1 MPELNNK
8 EVSAEERELDL
19 FLIYAK
25 KYRGLDLNSYRK
37 SFLLRR
43 FKARFRAKGANNFP
57 EYLRVIKREPQEWN
71 NLLNNLSINV
81 SEFFRDPEVFIYFKE
96 YCIPELIK
104 KQKEKGMGIISC
116 WSCGCSYG
124 EEPYSLA
131 IIFKEFLREKGEKIF
146 IKIWGT
152 DVDEDA
158 LRKAKEAQYAKPA
171 LNKVDK
177 KILEDYFIPLPDDTY
192 TVKDEIKKLVVFKKQ
207 NLLMDKPLNFMDAIF
222 LRNVRI
228 YFRQPQAE
236 KVLMDIVGSL
246 KKDGYLVLGKAETMP
261 VALKQSF
268 EPVSPANRIFKKILK
283 GG

>member
-1 MPELNNK
+1 MAELNNK
-8 EVSAEERELDL
+8 EVSTEERELDL

-25 KYRGLDLNSYRK
+25 KYRGLDFNSYRK

-43 FKARFRAKGANNFP
+43 FKARFRAKGANNFL

-71 NLLNNLSINV
+71 NLLDNLSINV

-158 LRKAKEAQYAKPA
+158 LRKAEEAQYAKPG
-171 LNKVDK
+171 LNKVGK

-228 YFRQPQAE
+228 YFSQPQAE

-261 VALKQSF
+261 VTLKEFF
-268 EPVSPANRIFKKILK
+268 EPVSPANKIFKKILK